1 MISRASGTVLE
12 VGFGSG
18 LNLPYYNENAVT
30 KLFALE
36 PNDQQDLSNNRV
48 KASNLDIEFI
58 GLPSEEIP
66 LETAS
71 MDTVLITFTMCTI
84 PDIEKALLEMRRVL
98 KPNGRLLFSEHGKSP
113 DLSVSRWQDGLHE
126 PWGKCF
132 GGCNL
137 NRHIPTLLTSA
148 GFKISDL
155 NQEYGRNTLKFIGYF
170 YRGTASL

>member
-1 MISRASGTVLE
+1 ME

-84 PDIEKALLEMRRVL
+84 PDIEKAYWRCVEYSNQTDACYLLNMGNRPIYLFQGGKMDSMSLGGNVL
-98 KPNGRLLFSEHGKSP
+98 G
-113 DLSVSRWQDGLHE
+113 DV
-126 PWGKCF
+126 
-132 GGCNL
+132 
-137 NRHIPTLLTSA
+137 I
-148 GFKISDL
+148 
-155 NQEYGRNTLKFIGYF
+155 
-170 YRGTASL
+170 